1 MDSALSADKD
11 TAMVAFTFHKRR
23 SADRSGTGGQS
34 ARFIR
39 MLEGIAA
46 RGIDPDRTSR
56 VRNVSHT
63 AARGVACGA
72 ADTMSAETVSVRR
85 RVHGSHDGRR
95 HARHETRRLSRKEMM
110 SS

>member
-1 MDSALSADKD
+1 
-11 TAMVAFTFHKRR
+11 MVAFTFHKRR
-23 SADRSGTGGQS
+23 SAARSGTRGPS
-34 ARFIR
+34 VRLVR
-39 MLEGIAA
+39 KLEGIAA

-63 AARGVACGA
+63 ATRGVASGA
-72 ADTMSAETVSVRR
+72 ADPMSAETVSVRR